1 MRLVKDKL
9 VCNLNNEDSNF
20 LYLKTFKEV
29 LNHELELEKN
39 RKAIV
44 FNQQALIKP
53 KILSSSKLHHKITK
67 EFFYIN
73 KQDIF

>member
-53 KILSSSKLHHKITK
+53 KIKMNTELFKTTS
-67 EFFYIN
+67 
-73 KQDIF
+73 

>member
-20 LYLKTFKEV
+20 LYLKTFEEV

-39 RKAIV
+39 RRAIA

-53 KILSSSKLHHKITK
+53 
-67 EFFYIN
+67 
-73 KQDIF
+73 

>member
-1 MRLVKDKL
+1 MGLVKDKL

-39 RKAIV
+39 RRAFV

-53 KILSSSKLHHKITK
+53 
-67 EFFYIN
+67 
-73 KQDIF
+73 

>member
-53 KILSSSKLHHKITK
+53 KIKMNTELFKTASQNY
-67 EFFYIN
+67 ER
-73 KQDIF
+73 IFLY

>member
-39 RKAIV
+39 RRAFV

-53 KILSSSKLHHKITK
+53 EITHNKLQYINYITK
-67 EFFYIN
+67 MNTKLF
-73 KQDIF
+73 KTAS

>member
-53 KILSSSKLHHKITK
+53 KIKMNTELFKTAS
-67 EFFYIN
+67 
-73 KQDIF
+73 

>member
-9 VCNLNNEDSNF
+9 VWNLNNEDSNF

-53 KILSSSKLHHKITK
+53 KIKMNTELFKTAS
-67 EFFYIN
+67 
-73 KQDIF
+73 